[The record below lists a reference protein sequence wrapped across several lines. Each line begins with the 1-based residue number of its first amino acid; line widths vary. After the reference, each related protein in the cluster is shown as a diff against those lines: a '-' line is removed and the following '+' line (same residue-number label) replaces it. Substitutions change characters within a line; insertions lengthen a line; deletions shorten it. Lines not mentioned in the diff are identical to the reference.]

1 MHSYST
7 DSDERRFVPL
17 ILAALAIVLAWCS
30 SKFLVAMHVSLPWWM
45 EAPSTLGLYG
55 ALYTLFDNYF
65 WRTSWIRKLG
75 LSKIPNLAGRW
86 SGFLVTS
93 FDGFDKQHDVMLQIF
108 QSWTKISLYLTTPC
122 SISKSCV
129 AVIQVSDLNGAGLI
143 YQYQCQP
150 LANARKSMHMHFG
163 TGMLRMCKDD
173 DRHLVGEYYAGRDRG
188 TYGQICFWKVTPGG
202 KAEVPKD

>member
-17 ILAALAIVLAWCS
+17 TLAALAIVLAWGS
-30 SKFLVAMHVSLPWWM
+30 SKFLAAVHASLPWWM

-55 ALYTLFDNYF
+55 ALYTLFDKHL
-65 WRTSWIRKLG
+65 WRISCVRKLG

-86 SGFLVTS
+86 KGFLVSS

-108 QSWTKISLYLTTPC
+108 QSWTQISIYLTTAS
-122 SISKSCV
+122 SISRSCV
-129 AVIQVSDLNGAGLI
+129 AVIQVSDLNGAGLV

-163 TGMLRMCKDD
+163 TGMLRMLKGETH
-173 DRHLVGEYYAGRDRG
+173 HLIGEYYAGRDRG
-188 TYGQICFWKVTPGG
+188 TYGQLCFWKVTPGG
-202 KAEVPKD
+202 NAEPPRD